1 MASNEAKVNQR
12 KGHRAYVT
20 RTMNVA
26 RDLVRD
32 FHDADQSRLLSLRQ
46 SLVEKLD
53 VLKGLDEEIL
63 GELTDEDEIEVEI
76 VRSSELRTDMQQLIT
91 QIGLLFKKDS
101 VRSREER
108 EPSRNNFA
116 KLPKLSLKSFS
127 GNTIEFQSF

>member
-1 MASNEAKVNQR
+1 
-12 KGHRAYVT
+12 
-20 RTMNVA
+20 MNVA
-26 RDLVRD
+26 RNLVRD

-116 KLPKLSLKSFS
+116 KLPKLSLNSFS
-127 GNTIEFQSF
+127 GNTIEFQSFGTVLMLLYTKTSR